1 MKRACKSHYSKTYDS
16 KCENHLPKMYNF
28 KQMKIRYLFLLVTT
42 FLFSVQSTNYAQMK
56 KVGQSGM
63 TYLAISLGA
72 RESAMGNASVASV
85 SGTQGMFYNPATLTS
100 LENIGVVLN
109 HVSWIADT
117 QLYGFGA
124 AYSFGDYGTLGLD
137 MIYMDYGDIMGT
149 RRVDKSV
156 DERGFITTGNLNIQD
171 YSIGVSYGFPVNE
184 LFSVG
189 LKLKYVH
196 EDLGSVPIAVK
207 EIDQA
212 NQIYEYEDREWVI
225 NNWGFDFGAYYKI
238 GYKDLVLGVAFQN
251 YSPDMK
257 YWTEHFQLPLVLRMG
272 LAMDIMKFWN
282 DEGGDFELNTSFDV
296 LHPIDYTERV
306 HIGTELAFKKMF
318 FLRAGYKFNYDTED
332 FSFGLGFNFDFG
344 GVGATLDYAYTH
356 VEFFNS
362 VNRLSLNFN
371 F

>member
-1 MKRACKSHYSKTYDS
+1 
-16 KCENHLPKMYNF
+16 
-28 KQMKIRYLFLLVTT
+28 MKIKYFFLLAIAL
-42 FLFSVQSTNYAQMK
+42 LFSVQSTNYAQMK
-56 KVGQSGM
+56 KVAQSGM

-100 LENIGVVLN
+100 LDNIGVVIN

-124 AYSFGDYGTLGLD
+124 AYSFGSYGTLGLD
-137 MIYMDYGDIMGT
+137 MVYMDYGEIIGT
-149 RRVDKSV
+149 RRVDNDK
-156 DERGFITTGNLNIQD
+156 GFEITGNLNIQD
-171 YSIGVSYGFPVNE
+171 YSLGVSYGFPVNE

-196 EDLGSVPIAVK
+196 EDLGSTPIAVGG
-207 EIDQA
+207 ENADNAI
-212 NQIYEYEDREWVI
+212 YEDRDWVI
-225 NNWGFDFGAYYKI
+225 NNWGFDFGAYYKV

-272 LAMDIMKFWN
+272 LSMDLLKFWN
-282 DEGGDFELNTSFDV
+282 EKGGDFELNTSFDV
-296 LHPIDYTERV
+296 LHPIDFTERV
-306 HIGTELAFKKMF
+306 HIGTELGFKKMF
-318 FLRAGYKFNYDTED
+318 FIRAGYKFNYDTED
-332 FSFGLGFNFDFG
+332 FSFGLGFDFEFG

-356 VEFFNS
+356 VEYFNS